1 MVDFKVFVK
10 RFEKLEPFVRK
21 EGNKILLTQGKE
33 IVEMVKEQQHD
44 GKNADAK
51 VMQSGYSTGYG
62 KQRKKKGLQTR
73 FVDLHFTGKYHDKL
87 KTVAAKEGVDVESN
101 VDYEQYIRGNFPN
114 SVGLTPENAQ
124 KTAVIISNILAPKIK
139 KYLVG

>member
-1 MVDFKVFVK
+1 MVDFKTFVK
-10 RFEKLEPFVRK
+10 RFEKIEPFIRK
-21 EGNKILLTQGKE
+21 EGTKILMTQGKD
-33 IVEMVKEQQHD
+33 IVEMVKEQHHD

-51 VMQSGYSTGYG
+51 VMQSGYSSGYG
-62 KQRKKKGLQTR
+62 KQRKKKGLQTK
-73 FVDLHFTGKYHDKL
+73 FVDLHFSGKYHDKL
-87 KTVAAKEGVDVESN
+87 KTVVAKDGVDVESN
-101 VDYEQYIRGNFPN
+101 VDYEKYIRGNFPN